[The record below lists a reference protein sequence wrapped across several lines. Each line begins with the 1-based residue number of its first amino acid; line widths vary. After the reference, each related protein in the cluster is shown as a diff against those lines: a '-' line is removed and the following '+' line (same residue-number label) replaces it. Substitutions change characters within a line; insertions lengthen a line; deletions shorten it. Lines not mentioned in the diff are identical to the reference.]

1 MKSTYACS
9 FKGYAIHQVLRA
21 DNSRY
26 YIIISKL
33 FEGKVYATITD
44 CEYAILSA

>member
-1 MKSTYACS
+1 MKSAYVCS
-9 FKGYAIHQVLRA
+9 FKGYAIHKVLRA

-26 YIIISKL
+26 YIVISKL
-33 FEGKVYATITD
+33 FEGREFASISD